1 MKKLIVSVFVGIVL
15 ITWFY
20 KGWKATPTLKKAEVV
35 VVAYYTEP
43 CEECPALEH
52 TIRRLDW
59 FFGREPIA
67 FYAFNPANQREAHQ
81 IQAILTTHGI
91 WKEAQKEYL
100 KGTASVFL
108 LKNKQKVASFK
119 ASEELDKVEYLIRQ
133 ALK

>member
-20 KGWKATPTLKKAEVV
+20 KGWKATPTLKKAEIV

-67 FYAFNPANQREAHQ
+67 FYAFNPANQRESQQ
-81 IQAILTTHGI
+81 IQSILTTYDI
-91 WKEAQKEYL
+91 WKEAQKDYL
-100 KGTASVFL
+100 KGTASIFS
-108 LKNKQKVASFK
+108 LKNKKKIASFK
-119 ASEELDKVEYLIRQ
+119 ANDELEYAERQIRQ